1 MKKIMPQEI
10 EVWYLIPSLRKE
22 FTKIFVDNYGINQK
36 KIAKILGITEAA
48 VSQYLKFKRGNEVKF
63 SEEELKKIKKS
74 AKKIIE
80 EKESVMKNLY
90 GLCIAL
96 RGSKVICKT
105 HRSKD
110 KSVPKNCDI
119 CFES

>member
-22 FTKIFVDNYGINQK
+22 LAKIFVDNYGISQK
-36 KIAKILGITEAA
+36 KAAKILGITEAA
-48 VSQYLKFKRGNEVKF
+48 VSQYLKLKRGNEVKF
-63 SEEELKKIKKS
+63 SEEELKKIKKY
-74 AKKIIE
+74 AEKIIE
-80 EKESVMKNLY
+80 EKESAIKALY
-90 GLCIAL
+90 DLCVVL
-96 RGSKVICKT
+96 RGSKIVCKT

-119 CFES
+119 CFEN